1 MNERIRQ
8 LALNAGIGFTLWDD
22 SGREMIDNYTPEEYL
37 EKFAELIVQEHI
49 DLLKQEWYAL
59 NNEPAVPGESPRDV
73 GFRVGRKT
81 EIINLIEKIKKHFNQ
96 A

>member
-1 MNERIRQ
+1 MNKIPMLEKFAAQSLVYVDTGLSDGKELI
-8 LALNAGIGFTLWDD
+8 F
-22 SGREMIDNYTPEEYL
+22 SK

>member
-1 MNERIRQ
+1 MNERIEK
-8 LALNAGIGFTLWDD
+8 LAEQAGSTHKQNLGVYQF
-22 SGREMIDNYTPEEYL
+22 YTDEL
-37 EKFAELIVQEHI
+37 EKFAELLLQEHI

>member
-1 MNERIRQ
+1 MNERIKE
-8 LALNAGIGFTLWDD
+8 LALQAMTYVTHNPKANKLNAGDMFD
-22 SGREMIDNYTPEEYL
+22 
-37 EKFAELIVQEHI
+37 EKFAELIVREHI